1 MDIKRILFFGWL
13 CFWSGR
19 AEAVG
24 FRQEMDVQ
32 IGIFDAADIV
42 LDYAA
47 TDERY
52 VISAEVK
59 TANLFDA
66 VYPFIGRYESRGMQG
81 SAARNAAERDIL
93 PEIYQTYTQSRNHI
107 RTKKIFYDDKGFAYQ
122 RISTKDEKKNT
133 VPINNV
139 PESADAA
146 DLQTVFAELIH
157 NFNQTRRCAMQREV
171 YDGKKHY
178 RVIIKD
184 EGTENRYF
192 DWLKRTENSYKCS
205 FYIENL
211 KENNDNILWDVSA
224 DRPIYLWVGVD
235 AEKDVPYVAEI
246 RIEATPLGALTVTP
260 RSFTTTEGKLKK
272 SEKDKENG

>member
-1 MDIKRILFFGWL
+1 MLFTSYSFIGFISVVFILYYVLPKKCQWPL
-13 CFWSGR
+13 LLMASY
-19 AEAVG
+19 
-24 FRQEMDVQ
+24 
-32 IGIFDAADIV
+32 IFYFIASPSYLIFI
-42 LDYAA
+42 AA
-47 TDERY
+47 TTVSTYLVSRKLES
-52 VISAEVK
+52 IK
-59 TANLFDA
+59 TEQDAYIKAN
-66 VYPFIGRYESRGMQG
+66 
-81 SAARNAAERDIL
+81 
-93 PEIYQTYTQSRNHI
+93 
-107 RTKKIFYDDKGFAYQ
+107 KGN
-122 RISTKDEKKNT
+122 ITKDEKKNT

-178 RVIIKD
+178 RVIIRD

-235 AEKDVPYVAEI
+235 AKKGVPYVAEI

-260 RSFTTTEGKLKK
+260 RSFATTEGKLKK